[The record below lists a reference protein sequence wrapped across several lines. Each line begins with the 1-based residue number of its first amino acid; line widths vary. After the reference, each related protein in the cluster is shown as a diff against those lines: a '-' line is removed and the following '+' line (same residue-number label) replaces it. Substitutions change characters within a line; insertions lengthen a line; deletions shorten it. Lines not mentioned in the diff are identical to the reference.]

1 MSLYNFKKIM
11 VVPPAKDFIDIML
24 SKTQRK
30 TPTVVHKGYKISRIR
45 AFYTR
50 KVKYTQQNFHDRLS
64 QIIQDFPKLD
74 DVHPFYA
81 DLMNVLYDKDHY
93 KLALGQLNTARHLV
107 DNVAKDYVRL
117 LKYGD
122 SLYRCKQ
129 LKKAALGRMAT
140 IMKRQGANLTYLEQ
154 VRQHLSRLPSI
165 DPYTRTIIICGFPNV
180 GKSSFINKITR
191 ADVEVQPYAFTTK
204 SLYVGHTDYKYLR
217 WQVID
222 TPGILDH
229 PLEERN
235 VIEMQA
241 ITALAH
247 LRACVLYIMDISEQC
262 GHSMEEQVKLFES
275 IKPLFTNKP
284 LIVVL
289 NKTDIVKVEDLT
301 GERRAIIERLEED
314 KNIPVMQMSTVN
326 EIGLAEVKG
335 EACERL
341 LCYRVDQKMRTKK
354 VDGILNR
361 LHVAMPQERDTKSRP
376 ACIPQHILDKK
387 NLMAEKSERKRKL
400 EVDIEMELGDDYSLD
415 LKKNYVTIP
424 EDERYDEIP
433 EFLQGHN
440 IADYIDLEIFNK
452 LEELEREEGIRDEAG
467 FYDAQDM
474 TIDDTLKEIRELAGQ
489 IRLKRFQLR
498 DDRRL
503 SSKKNKSVIPRNKQP
518 RVRDRSVTKLK
529 ETMENLGVDM
539 SGTEKANFTK
549 KVVDIRRGK
558 VPVGGKKVAL
568 PDKETSA
575 VVRKTGLPLK
585 RAPPRDHQGVRDV
598 MMKKKVAWQARKDL
612 DHKFKKFA
620 MKGEGDRFI
629 GTKMPKHLFAG
640 KRGSGKT
647 DRR

>member
-1 MSLYNFKKIM
+1 MLIEFRQKCLNFI
-11 VVPPAKDFIDIML
+11 VF
-24 SKTQRK
+24 S
-30 TPTVVHKGYKISRIR
+30 
-45 AFYTR
+45 
-50 KVKYTQQNFHDRLS
+50 
-64 QIIQDFPKLD
+64 
-74 DVHPFYA
+74 
-81 DLMNVLYDKDHY
+81 
-93 KLALGQLNTARHLV
+93 
-107 DNVAKDYVRL
+107 VAKDYVRL

-376 ACIPQHILDKK
+376 ACIPQHILEKK

-585 RAPPRDHQGVRDV
+585 RAPPRDHQGVRDTMV
-598 MMKKKVAWQARKDL
+598 SFIFISIA
-612 DHKFKKFA
+612 FKSLTFC
-620 MKGEGDRFI
+620 F
-629 GTKMPKHLFAG
+629 F
-640 KRGSGKT
+640 SF
-647 DRR
+647 